1 MYLTIK
7 LVGASGQQK
16 SQVINDLSKFML
28 VADLKTKIEVGVN
41 LSIFTF
47 LFQKY
52 LKNMFK

>member
-28 VADLKTKIEVGVN
+28 VSDLKIKIEVGVN